1 MNTPISLTPNL
12 VAIRSQAL
20 VNIHAHWKLFLFQ
33 GIVMLALGLLA
44 VALPNIST
52 LEIEQLVG
60 WLLIVGGFLRT
71 ATILRKHHMPAF
83 WWSLSSGA
91 IAMVLGVLL
100 VSHPLQGV
108 ITLTIVMTVLFVIEG
123 VAAIFVALEL
133 RPYLRNWVWTLLG
146 GLVTLMLAYLIF
158 EGWPNTA
165 TWVIGL
171 YIGIHMIVLGT
182 SLISTAIAARR
193 IDGATG

>member
-91 IAMVLGVLL
+91 MPWC
-100 VSHPLQGV
+100 SE
-108 ITLTIVMTVLFVIEG
+108 FS
-123 VAAIFVALEL
+123 
-133 RPYLRNWVWTLLG
+133 WS
-146 GLVTLMLAYLIF
+146 
-158 EGWPNTA
+158 A
-165 TWVIGL
+165 T
-171 YIGIHMIVLGT
+171 
-182 SLISTAIAARR
+182 RCR
-193 IDGATG
+193 E